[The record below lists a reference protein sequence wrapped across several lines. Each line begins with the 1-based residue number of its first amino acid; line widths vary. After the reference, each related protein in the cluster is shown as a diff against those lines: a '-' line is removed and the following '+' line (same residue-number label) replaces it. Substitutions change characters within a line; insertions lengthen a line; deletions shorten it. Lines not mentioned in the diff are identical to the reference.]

1 MSENKRV
8 VVTGI
13 GLVSPVGNTV
23 SESWDGII
31 HGKNGIELITHFD
44 PSEHKVKLGAQLKGF
59 EYPDKRE
66 ARRMDPFTQYGM
78 TAAKEALE
86 MSGIVA
92 GENVDATRVNTYI
105 GSGIGGIMTH
115 ERDIL
120 KAEHEGLRRVSPL
133 LVPML
138 IGNILPGQISIAY
151 GFKGSALNFV
161 TACSSGTNAIGEA
174 WRALRHG
181 YADVIVTGGSEAP
194 FASTS
199 YASFESMKAMNDT
212 EDINR
217 ASIPFDKERSGF
229 IMGEGSG
236 ILILEEYE
244 HAKARGAKIIAEMTG
259 YGSSCDAYHI
269 TAPAPT
275 GEGAA
280 ASMAMAIESS
290 EIVPSDISYINA
302 HGTSTP
308 LNDLYETRAIKEVF
322 GKSAYDIPVSS
333 TKSMTGHLLG
343 AAGAVEAVL
352 CVKAI
357 TDSKVPP
364 TINYKVPDEELDLDY
379 VPGNEARDADVEY
392 TLSNSLGF
400 GGHNA
405 TVIFKRY

>member
-1 MSENKRV
+1 MSNVKRV
-8 VVTGI
+8 VITGI
-13 GLVSPVGNTV
+13 GVVSPVGNTV
-23 SESWDGII
+23 FETWDGII
-31 HGKNGIELITHFD
+31 HGKNGIDLITHFD
-44 PSEHKVKLGAQLKGF
+44 PAGHKVKLGAQLKGF

-66 ARRMDPFTQYGM
+66 GRRMDPFTQYGM

-120 KAEHEGLRRVSPL
+120 KAEEEGLRRVSPL

-138 IGNILPGQISIAY
+138 IGNILPGQIAIAN
-151 GFKGSALNFV
+151 GLKGSALNFV

-174 WRALRHG
+174 WRAIRHG
-181 YADVIVTGGSEAP
+181 YADAIVTGGSEAP

-199 YASFESMKAMNDT
+199 YASFENMKAMNDT
-212 EDINR
+212 EDKNR

-229 IMGEGSG
+229 IMGEGAG

-290 EIVPSDISYINA
+290 EIAPSDISYINA

-357 TDSKVPP
+357 LDSKVPP
-364 TINYKVPDEELDLDY
+364 TINYQVPDEELDLDY
-379 VPGNEARDADVEY
+379 VAGNEARDADVEY

-405 TVIFKRY
+405 TVVFKKY